1 MAKTI
6 QQNREEQKDEVAILL
21 QENRIQQ
28 QDDEAEMID
37 ELQADR
43 GQL

>member
-37 ELQADR
+37 ELQGDR